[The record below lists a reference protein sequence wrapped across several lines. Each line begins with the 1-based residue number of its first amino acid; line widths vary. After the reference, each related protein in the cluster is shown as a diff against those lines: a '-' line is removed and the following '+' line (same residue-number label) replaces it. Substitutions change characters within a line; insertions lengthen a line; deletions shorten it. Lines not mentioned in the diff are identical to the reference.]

1 MIYKQLKARWLVT
14 SLKQKAA
21 NRRNALHS
29 TGPRTEEGQRR
40 VSVNALKHGLT
51 APIEATPW
59 ASAVSD
65 VEALLAAD
73 GFAAE
78 EGRELARR
86 IVEYERNV
94 EYQRQR
100 FLGEA
105 INPAPA
111 VVISAQLQA
120 DLQEIDDLMEF
131 AELEDDAATLRFAQ
145 SQSLKLVK
153 LHERIAARQNRIN
166 AREATDAL
174 KSADRYHR
182 RAANQLI
189 KQLKSLGDQ

>member
-1 MIYKQLKARWLVT
+1 MT
-14 SLKQKAA
+14 SLKQRAA
-21 NRRNALHS
+21 NRRNALLS
-29 TGPRTEEGQRR
+29 TGPRTKDGQRR
-40 VSVNALKHGLT
+40 VSMNALKHGLT

-73 GFAAE
+73 GLAAVACH
-78 EGRELARR
+78 ELARR

-94 EYQRQR
+94 AFQRQV
-100 FLGEA
+100 FLGQA
-105 INPAPA
+105 INLAPPDA
-111 VVISAQLQA
+111 NSAALQA
-120 DLQEIDDLMEF
+120 DLQEIDDLIEF
-131 AELEDDAATLRFAQ
+131 SGLEDDPETLRFAQ
-145 SQSLKLVK
+145 SQARKFVK
-153 LHERIAARQNRIN
+153 LHERIAAKQRRAA
-166 AREATDAL
+166 AREAAEAL

>member
-1 MIYKQLKARWLVT
+1 MT
-14 SLKQKAA
+14 SLKQRAA
-21 NRRNALHS
+21 NRRNALRS
-29 TGPRTEEGQRR
+29 TGPRTKDGQRR
-40 VSVNALKHGLT
+40 VSMNALKHGLT

-65 VEALLAAD
+65 VEVLLAAESL
-73 GFAAE
+73 AAE
-78 EGRELARR
+78 VRHELARR

-94 EYQRQR
+94 EYERQR
-100 FLGEA
+100 FLGKR

-111 VVISAQLQA
+111 DWVSEEAQGDLREIA
-120 DLQEIDDLMEF
+120 DLMEIDDEEGRPPALSCL
-131 AELEDDAATLRFAQ
+131 AE
-145 SQSLKLVK
+145 SLSRKFVK
-153 LHERIAARQNRIN
+153 LHEQIASRQRRVS
-166 AREATDAL
+166 ARESTEAL

>member
-1 MIYKQLKARWLVT
+1 MT
-14 SLKQKAA
+14 SLKQRAA
-21 NRRNALHS
+21 NRRNARHS
-29 TGPRTEEGQRR
+29 TGPRTEDGQRR
-40 VSVNALKHGLT
+40 VSMNALKHGLT

-59 ASAVSD
+59 ASAVGD

-86 IVEYERNV
+86 IVEYERNAQ
-94 EYQRQR
+94 YQRQR

-111 VVISAQLQA
+111 VVISAELQA

-153 LHERIAARQNRIN
+153 LHERIAARKKRIN
-166 AREATDAL
+166 AREATEAL